1 MFRGSTRL
9 WSAFGVVAILTAALS
24 NTSCCS
30 TRKVAEQS
38 RTEAA
43 AQVETTVRRCEAHT
57 QTHAATLTTERESRG
72 TTVTEVEIYDTTQPA
87 DPATGK
93 PPVKARIRQT
103 HGEES
108 RTRAEL
114 EETASGTAEATEDA
128 EQTYEGGTL
137 DEVTVTAT
145 KPRGLW
151 ERMKEGAA
159 WAAAIMILAAAGW
172 IFYKIKKRK
181 RHEQRNEK

>member
-1 MFRGSTRL
+1 M
-9 WSAFGVVAILTAALS
+9 
-24 NTSCCS
+24 
-30 TRKVAEQS
+30 
-38 RTEAA
+38 
-43 AQVETTVRRCEAHT
+43 
-57 QTHAATLTTERESRG
+57 
-72 TTVTEVEIYDTTQPA
+72 TEVEIYDTTQPA

-108 RTRAEL
+108 RNRAQL
-114 EETASGTAEATEDA
+114 EETASGTTEVTEEA

-145 KPRGLW
+145 KPPGLW
-151 ERMKEGAA
+151 ERMKQGAA
-159 WAAAIMILAAAGW
+159 WATALTILAAAGW

-181 RHEQRNEK
+181 TT

>member
-9 WSAFGVVAILTAALS
+9 WSAFGVVAILTVALS

-30 TRKVAEQS
+30 TRKVAEQR
-38 RTEAA
+38 RTETA
-43 AQVETTVRRCEAHT
+43 AQVETTARRCEAHT
-57 QTHAATLTTERESRG
+57 QIHAATLTTETESRG
-72 TTVTEVEIYDTTQPA
+72 TTETEVEIYDTTQPA

-93 PPVKARIRQT
+93 PPVKVRIRQT

-108 RTRAEL
+108 RNRAEL
-114 EETASGTAEATEDA
+114 EETASGTTEATEEA

-151 ERMKEGAA
+151 ERMKQGAA
-159 WAAAIMILAAAGW
+159 WATALTILAAAGW
-172 IFYKIKKRK
+172 IFLRKAKR
-181 RHEQRNEK
+181 